1 MNKNRGFKL
10 CLSILLASMIGMLSS
25 QTDAAV
31 NDRPIDAGQLLNELE
46 PERHI
51 LPEEKSTPEFAIE
64 MPKRAHQASDELIY
78 VEGVELNFTEK
89 DRLTEFAPS
98 NKKYSLEYMERM
110 VHELM
115 DPQLGGEVSFNTL
128 VKLAE
133 QATEKIRNL
142 GYPTA
147 IIYMPKQDMQDHQ
160 LTMNVVLGS
169 YDEISV
175 DDKSMVSE
183 DAIKGYVHAI
193 QPGDLIY
200 AEKLNK
206 QLLILN
212 DLAGVR
218 AKASLTPGEAV
229 GTAKLK
235 VDVENLEKQGASVYV
250 DNYGSHS
257 TGRYRYGIGY
267 HYNNIAHRGDQI
279 QGNYVTSNLRGMD
292 NYLFQYEIP
301 VGREGSKARA
311 SFSRMTYDIWSNAD
325 INYTGNSKTLEIGT
339 TIPLSRAFSHASFID
354 LAYRH
359 RWIEDNIVTGDAN
372 ERFDGKS
379 TDTVELAWKGY
390 ARDAYNMFGY
400 QMGTTV
406 GVLRASTDTAE
417 AAKSIARNNTHF
429 EKSAASMYYIRKLSP
444 VSSLYFNVN
453 GQWSYGHNLDSS
465 EDIYIGGPNGVR
477 AFTTGEASGDVGVQ
491 GTFEYRYDTPI
502 NGLQLSLF
510 YDVGYVRYNANPLS
524 ADNSRTLAG
533 AGVGLTYSKSRDWYM
548 KLDVATPLSN
558 KYSQSYGKDNN
569 YMVWFRLVKQL

>member
-1 MNKNRGFKL
+1 MINTVHKSKKMNICF
-10 CLSILLASMIGMLSS
+10 SMLLASMVALGFSPA
-25 QTDAAV
+25 DAATS
-31 NDRPIDAGQLLNELE
+31 DRPIDAGQLLNELE

-64 MPKRAHQASDELIY
+64 MPKRSHQGSDELIY
-78 VEGVELNFTEK
+78 VESVELNFTEK
-89 DRLTEFAPS
+89 DRLTDFAEP
-98 NKKYSLEYMERM
+98 NKKYSLEYMERAI
-110 VHELM
+110 HELI
-115 DPQLGGEVSFNTL
+115 DPQLGGDVSFNTL

-147 IIYMPKQDMQDHQ
+147 IIYMPKQDMKDHQ

-169 YDEISV
+169 YAAISV

-183 DAIKGYVHAI
+183 DVIKGYVHAI

-229 GTAKLK
+229 GTAKLN
-235 VDVENLEKQGASVYV
+235 VDVENLETQGASVYV
-250 DNYGSHS
+250 DNYGSQN

-301 VGREGSKARA
+301 VGREGAKVRT
-311 SFSRMTYDIWSNAD
+311 SFSRMTYDIWSNTAID
-325 INYTGNSKTLEIGT
+325 VNYTGNSKTLEVGT
-339 TIPLSRAFSHASFID
+339 TIPLSRAFSHASFLD

-359 RWIEDNIVTGDAN
+359 RWIEDNIVSAGKN
-372 ERFDGKS
+372 IQFDGKS
-379 TDTVELAWKGY
+379 TDVVELALKGY

-400 QMGTTV
+400 QLGTTI
-406 GVLRASTDTAE
+406 GALRANTNT
-417 AAKSIARNNTHF
+417 INNTHF
-429 EKSAASMYYIRKLSP
+429 EKSAATMYYIRKLSP
-444 VSSLYFNVN
+444 VSSLYFNIN

-524 ADNSRTLAG
+524 DDNSRTLAG
-533 AGVGLTYSKSRDWYM
+533 AGIGLTYSKSRDWYM
-548 KLDVATPLSN
+548 KLDIATPLSN